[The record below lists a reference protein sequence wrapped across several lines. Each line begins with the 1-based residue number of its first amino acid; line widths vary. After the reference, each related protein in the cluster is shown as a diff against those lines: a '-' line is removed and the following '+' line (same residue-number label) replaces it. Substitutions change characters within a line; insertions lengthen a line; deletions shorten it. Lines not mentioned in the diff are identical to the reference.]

1 MEKQFEYLIK
11 LAKEYKTYEEDNI
24 ALFQALQNLDRDK
37 LKSVFDE
44 YGNPSRK
51 YQPVNMVRAEVA
63 GKLLNGD
70 EVHPETVE
78 IIKESITDKN
88 REELEYL
95 PNEQLDKMEASTKE
109 TDIFSNWTR
118 YWPLFHTFFYRD
130 TVKETVRQYLKQI
143 SKQLIKDL
151 ELTDYQVHTVDF
163 AGAQNFGSS
172 LCWLALYPIQKESHK
187 EAYQFFVRF
196 SSEPKAGLMAGRT
209 LKDTLGED
217 SVEEKISSIN
227 SYEEAVFVLEG
238 LKDKIISLNKGP
250 RNYYKFSPGSQAVD
264 WGRFKEEGKIGVG
277 YKDLGMGDISDV
289 ENIEELNERAGL
301 PPDSGSNQTWNTW
314 LFKTAD
320 KGDVVF
326 ANHGVNTVLGI
337 GIITGDYEYHEDDK
351 YPHQRKVN
359 WLTTKVYEY
368 KSKTYQDYANLFRPD
383 TFSPTKTWQFIF
395 SEYVRL
401 YPELSDVFDEHDLD
415 YSSVEAPKQGEED
428 ADPQAEINYWWLNA
442 NPSMWSL
449 SDQKVG
455 DRQTYT
461 SRNEKGNKRRIYKY
475 FESVQP
481 GDQII
486 GYESSP
492 SKQIRAL
499 MQITEGLHQSEDE
512 GEVIEFEIIEKL
524 EVPVSWNELKTDP
537 SIKDCEVFINNQGS
551 LFSLT
556 EEEYDIIRA
565 TIDQKNIS
573 EERKLES
580 STRKPYDFDED
591 PDKPFLSRS
600 KFDEIISILQRKK
613 NIILQGPPGV
623 GKTFIARKLAYQI
636 MGYENDSQIEVVQFH
651 QSYSY
656 EDFIQG
662 LRITENGGTNLRNG
676 IFYEFCQKA
685 HTHKDRDF
693 FIIIDEINRGNL
705 SKIFGE
711 LLMLIEADKRNSSFA
726 TKLTYAEDEEDTFF
740 VPPNL
745 HLIGTM
751 NTADRSLSIIDYA
764 LRRRFAFISLE
775 PKFEDSFSAF
785 LESQGV
791 SQSLRD
797 HIRSSVKKV
806 NEVIKQDL
814 NEGFRIGHS
823 YFCTFNNNQSEDEWY
838 QETIEYEIKPLL
850 EEIWF
855 DNSDQVKK
863 MYEILSR

>member
-1 MEKQFEYLIK
+1 MEKQFEYLVK
-11 LAKEYKTYEEDNI
+11 LAKKYQTYEEDDQ
-24 ALFQALQNLDRDK
+24 ALFDALQSLDRDK
-37 LKSVFDE
+37 LNSIYEE
-44 YGNPSRK
+44 YGDPNLG
-51 YQPVNMVRAEVA
+51 YEPVNMLRAEVA

-70 EVHPETVE
+70 EFNPETVE
-78 IIKESITDKN
+78 IIKGSIIDKKT
-88 REELEYL
+88 RELEYL
-95 PNEQLDKMEASTKE
+95 PQEQLDTIESSTKK
-109 TDIFSNWTR
+109 TDAFSNWKR
-118 YWPLFHTFFYRD
+118 YWSLFHTFFYRD
-130 TVKETVRQYLKQI
+130 AVKETVRQYLKQI
-143 SKQLIKDL
+143 SNDLIIELDL
-151 ELTDYQVHTVDF
+151 PDYKVHFVDF
-163 AGAQNFGSS
+163 NGVRNLGRDF
-172 LCWLALYPIQKESHK
+172 CWLALYPASKESHK
-187 EAYQFFVRF
+187 EAYQFFIRF

-209 LKDTLGED
+209 LKDSLDEGQP
-217 SVEEKISSIN
+217 EEKLENVSSYAGIVEIHRELK
-227 SYEEAVFVLEG
+227 EEILQR
-238 LKDKIISLNKGP
+238 NQGP
-250 RNYYKFSPGSQAVD
+250 RNYFKFSPGSQAID
-264 WGRFKEEGKIGVG
+264 WDWFKEEERIGVG
-277 YKDLGMGDISDV
+277 YKDLGMGDISDAKSRQ
-289 ENIEELNERAGL
+289 ELNEKAGL
-301 PPDSGSNQTWNTW
+301 PTDSESNQTWNTW
-314 LFKTAD
+314 LFKTA
-320 KGDVVF
+320 KIGDVVF
-326 ANHGVNTVLGI
+326 ANQGVNKVLGI
-337 GIITGDYEYHEDDK
+337 GIITGEYEYHEGDK
-351 YPHQRKVN
+351 YPHQRKMK

-368 KSKTYQDYANLFRPD
+368 KSETYQNYTNLFRPD

-395 SEYVRL
+395 NEYVRL
-401 YPELSDVFDEHDLD
+401 YPELSEVFDKHDLD
-415 YSSVEAPKQGEED
+415 YSTVD
-428 ADPQAEINYWWLNA
+428 ATTQDIDSEIDEQTETNYWWLNA
-442 NPSMWSL
+442 NPSIWSL

-481 GDQII
+481 GDLII

-492 SKQIRAL
+492 SKQIRAI
-499 MQITEGLHQSEDE
+499 MQITEELHQSEDE
-512 GEVIEFEIIEKL
+512 GEVIEFEVIEKL
-524 EVPVSWNELKTDP
+524 EVPVSWNELKSDP
-537 SIKDCEVFINNQGS
+537 SLKDCEVFINNQGS

-662 LRITENGGTNLRNG
+662 LRITESGTNLRNG

-685 HTHKDRDF
+685 HTHKERDF

-711 LLMLIEADKRNSSFA
+711 LLMLIEADKRDPKFA
-726 TKLTYAEDEEDTFF
+726 TKLTYAEDEEDTFY

-775 PKFEDSFSAF
+775 PKFEDNFLAF
-785 LESQGV
+785 LDSQGI
-791 SQSLRD
+791 SQSLSG
-797 HIRSSVKKV
+797 HIQSSIKKV
-806 NEVIKQDL
+806 NKVIKQDL

-823 YFCTFNNNQSEDEWY
+823 YFCTFENNQSEDKWY

-863 MYEILSR
+863 MYEKLSR

>member
-11 LAKEYKTYEEDNI
+11 LAKEYRIYDKEDQ
-24 ALFQALQNLDRDK
+24 ALFEALQSLDQDK
-37 LKSVFDE
+37 LRSVYDK
-44 YGNPSRK
+44 YGDPENR
-51 YQPVNMVRAEVA
+51 YQPVNMLRAEVA
-63 GKLLNGD
+63 GKLLNGED
-70 EVHPETVE
+70 VIPETIEE
-78 IIKESITDKN
+78 IKSNITDKK
-88 REELEYL
+88 RDQLEHL
-95 PNEQLDKMEASTKE
+95 PKEQLNKMEASTKK
-109 TDIFSNWTR
+109 TDAFSSWRRN
-118 YWPLFHTFFYRD
+118 WPLFHTFFYRD
-130 TVKETVRQYLKQI
+130 TIKETVRQYLKQI
-143 SKQLIKDL
+143 TKQLISDL

-163 AGAQNFGSS
+163 NGAQSFGSS
-172 LCWLALYPIQKESHK
+172 ICWLALYPSQKESHR

-196 SSEPKAGLMAGRT
+196 GSEPKAGLMAGGT
-209 LKDTLGED
+209 LKESLDESQPEKKLE
-217 SVEEKISSIN
+217 SVSSY
-227 SYEEAVFVLEG
+227 SEVVEVLHDFKNEI
-238 LKDKIISLNKGP
+238 LQRNQGP
-250 RNYYKFSPGSQAVD
+250 KNYYKFSPGSQAID
-264 WGRFKEEGKIGVG
+264 WDWFKEERKIGVG
-277 YKDLGMGDISDV
+277 FKNLELGNISDV
-289 ENIEELNERAGL
+289 KSRQELNKRAGMSH
-301 PPDSGSNQTWNTW
+301 DSESNQTWNVW
-314 LFKTAD
+314 LFKTANI
-320 KGDVVF
+320 GDIVF
-326 ANHGVNTVLGI
+326 ANQGVSKVLGI
-337 GIITGDYEYHEDDK
+337 GIISGEYEYHEDSK
-351 YPHQRKVN
+351 YPYQREVE
-359 WLTTKVYEY
+359 WITTKVYDY
-368 KSKTYQDYANLFRPD
+368 KSKSYQNYTNLFRPD
-383 TFSPTKTWQFIF
+383 TFSPTKAWQFVF
-395 SEYVRL
+395 SEYARL
-401 YPELSDVFDEHDLD
+401 YPELSEVFDEHDLD
-415 YSSVEAPKQGEED
+415 YSSVEAPKQDVDDLDEQTETS
-428 ADPQAEINYWWLNA
+428 YWWLNA

-449 SDQKVG
+449 SDQKIG
-455 DRQTYT
+455 NRQTYT

-481 GDQII
+481 GDLMI

-492 SKQIRAL
+492 SKQIRAI
-499 MQITEGLHQSEDE
+499 MQITEELHQSEDE
-512 GEVIEFEIIEKL
+512 GEVIEFEIVEKL
-524 EVPVSWNELKTDP
+524 EVPVSWNELKVDP
-537 SIKDCEVFINNQGS
+537 SLQDCEVFINNQGS

-580 STRKPYDFDED
+580 STRKPYDFDKD
-591 PDKPFLSRS
+591 ADKPFMSRT
-600 KFDEIISILQRKK
+600 KFEEIISILKRKK

-662 LRITENGGTNLRNG
+662 LRINESGTNLRNG

-775 PKFEDSFSAF
+775 PKFENNFSAF
-785 LESQGV
+785 LESQGI
-791 SQSLRD
+791 SQSLGK

-823 YFCTFNNNQSEDEWY
+823 YFCTFNNNQSEEEWFK
-838 QETIEYEIKPLL
+838 ETIEYEIRPLL

-855 DNSDQVKK
+855 DHSDRVRK
-863 MYEILSR
+863 MYEILNR